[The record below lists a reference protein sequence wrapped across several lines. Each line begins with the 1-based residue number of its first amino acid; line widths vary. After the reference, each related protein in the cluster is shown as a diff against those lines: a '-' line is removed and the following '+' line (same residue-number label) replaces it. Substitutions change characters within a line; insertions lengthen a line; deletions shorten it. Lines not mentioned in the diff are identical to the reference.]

1 VRGGVVKS
9 QPILLGHFF
18 TPFAAAIIAIAS
30 GLVLSA
36 CATPPSKESTP
47 PELKGVW
54 LVEDV
59 DQRGVIDRARLA
71 VVFGDRGQISGQAG
85 CNRFAGTLSLEGG
98 AIKVGPLGAGRMMC
112 PPALMDMEARM
123 LRSLQGVDTLAWAP
137 NGALVLTGPED
148 RHLTLRPETVPTHR
162 CGEQRVELSLQPG
175 AAYAVLSDG
184 SRVTLKRV
192 SAEDAL
198 THVFSNGLWTF
209 FQDVQGERAVRFA
222 HRRMAPQACE
232 RIKG

>member
-1 VRGGVVKS
+1 MLSR
-9 QPILLGHFF
+9 LF
-18 TPFAAAIIAIAS
+18 TPFVALIAIAS

-36 CATPPSKESTP
+36 CAAQGRTH

-59 DQRGVIDRARLA
+59 DQRGVIDRARLS
-71 VVFGDRGQISGQAG
+71 VVFGEAGQISGQAG
-85 CNRFAGTLSLEGG
+85 CNRFGGTLSLEGS
-98 AIKVGPLGAGRMMC
+98 AIKVGPLRAGRMMC

-137 NGALVLTGPED
+137 DGALVLTGPEG
-148 RHLTLRPETVPTHR
+148 RRLTLRPETVPTHR
-162 CGEQRVELSLQPG
+162 CGEQQVELSLQP
-175 AAYAVLSDG
+175 AYAVLSDG

-192 SAEDAL
+192 SAEDAS

-209 FQDVQGERAVRFA
+209 FQDAKGERAVRFA
-222 HRRMAPQACE
+222 QGRMAPQACE

>member
-1 VRGGVVKS
+1 MLS
-9 QPILLGHFF
+9 EFF
-18 TPFAAAIIAIAS
+18 SPFAALIAIAS

-36 CATPPSKESTP
+36 CATPPSKEGTR

-71 VVFGDRGQISGQAG
+71 VVFGERGQISGQAG
-85 CNRFAGTLSLEGG
+85 CNRFVGNLSLEGV
-98 AIKVGPLGAGRMMC
+98 ALKVGPLGVSRMMC

-123 LRSLQGVDTLAWAP
+123 LRSLQGADTLAWAP
-137 NGALVLTGPED
+137 DGALVLTGPEG
-148 RHLTLRPETVPTHR
+148 RRLTLRPETVPTHR
-162 CGEQRVELSLQPG
+162 CGEQVIQLSLASG

-184 SRVTLKRV
+184 SRLTLERV
-192 SAEDAL
+192 SAEGA
-198 THVFSNGLWTF
+198 TIHVFSNGLWTF
-209 FQDVQGERAVRFA
+209 FQDTEGERPVRFA
-222 HRRMAPQACE
+222 RGRMAPQACE

>member
-1 VRGGVVKS
+1 MLR
-9 QPILLGHFF
+9 HFF
-18 TPFAAAIIAIAS
+18 TPFAILITIAS

-36 CATPPSKESTP
+36 YATQGRPH

-59 DQRGVIDRARLA
+59 DQRGVIDRARLT
-71 VVFGDRGQISGQAG
+71 VVFGETGQISGQAG
-85 CNRFAGTLSLEGG
+85 CNPFGGTLSLEGS
-98 AIKVGPLGAGRMMC
+98 AIKVGPLRAGLKMC
-112 PPALMDMEARM
+112 PPALMDMEGRM
-123 LRSLQGVDTLAWAP
+123 LRSLQSADTLAWAP
-137 NGALVLTGPED
+137 DGALVLTGPEG
-148 RHLTLRPETVPTHR
+148 RRLTLRPETVPSYR
-162 CGEQRVELSLQPG
+162 CGEQVIQLSLASG

-192 SAEDAL
+192 SAEDAS

-209 FQDVQGERAVRFA
+209 FQDAKGERAVRFA
-222 HRRMAPQACE
+222 QGRMAPQACE